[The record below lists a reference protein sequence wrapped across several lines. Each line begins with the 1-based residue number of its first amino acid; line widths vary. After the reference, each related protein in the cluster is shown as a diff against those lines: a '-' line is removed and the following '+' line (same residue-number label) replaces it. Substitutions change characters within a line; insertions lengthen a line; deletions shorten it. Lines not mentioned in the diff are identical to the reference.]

1 MFFVVMVFIFSVGG
15 KTNLVVMFIKKQHAL
30 IVITTY
36 LHWCYH
42 HLFHEQGFKIGQIFP
57 RTSNFISV

>member
-36 LHWCYH
+36 LH
-42 HLFHEQGFKIGQIFP
+42 
-57 RTSNFISV
+57 